1 MIKSVKNRRKF
12 QTNKNV
18 YFAAHILVTG
28 ESSIM
33 SILAYQALFPA
44 SLKRGLLAEAGIS
57 IYFILFMFFFL
68 RRVECL
74 IFFTGKI
81 RKIFEHAR
89 EK

>member
-57 IYFILFMFFFL
+57 IYFILFMFFFCGEL
-68 RRVECL
+68 NVL
-74 IFFTGKI
+74 YFLP
-81 RKIFEHAR
+81 

>member
-1 MIKSVKNRRKF
+1 MQVSNQQKCLLCR
-12 QTNKNV
+12 QT
-18 YFAAHILVTG
+18 AAHVRVTG

-33 SILAYQALFPA
+33 SILAYQALFQA

-57 IYFILFMFFFL
+57 IYFILFMSLFS

-74 IFFTGKI
+74 IFFTRKVS
-81 RKIFEHAR
+81 KIFEHAR

>member
-1 MIKSVKNRRKF
+1 MVKSVKNRCKF

-57 IYFILFMFFFL
+57 IYFILFYGLM
-68 RRVECL
+68 VGKYAL
-74 IFFTGKI
+74 ICAMEI
-81 RKIFEHAR
+81 
-89 EK
+89 